1 MRFVRSS
8 MTKQGPKSCA
18 SRKNPSLISFLVAG
32 WFASFVSKDIHAAV
46 FAETSKNFE
55 QSAGLIPKIQS

>member
-18 SRKNPSLISFLVAG
+18 SRKNPSLISFLVA
-32 WFASFVSKDIHAAV
+32 SFVSKDIHAAV

-55 QSAGLIPKIQS
+55 QSAGLIRKIQS